1 MGYDRLT
8 IDAVAARAGA
18 GKATVYRRWANKA
31 ALVVDAIAQPAVVIE
46 LPDTGSVTGDFE
58 ALIDQWGDA
67 EDQEFRT
74 RLFSGLIPAL
84 LQFPELRLAFH
95 QVVGGSEVVRS
106 VLERGVARGEIAMP
120 TDPELLA
127 SLFPALT
134 LYRLVMFD
142 ERSDAQFART
152 VLHELIMPVVRSR
165 PGREVDGTQG

>member
-1 MGYDRLT
+1 VGYDRLT

-31 ALVVDAIAQPAVVIE
+31 DLVVDAIAQPAEVVEI
-46 LPDTGSVTGDFE
+46 PDTGSVEGDFE
-58 ALIDQWGDA
+58 ALIDEWGNA

-84 LQFPELRLAFH
+84 LQFPELRVAFH
-95 QVVGGSEVVRS
+95 HVVGGSVVIRS
-106 VLERGVARGEIAMP
+106 VLEQGVARGEIAMP
-120 TDPELLA
+120 KDPELLA

-152 VLHELIMPVVRSR
+152 VLHDLLMPVLRSTR
-165 PGREVDGTQG
+165 SP